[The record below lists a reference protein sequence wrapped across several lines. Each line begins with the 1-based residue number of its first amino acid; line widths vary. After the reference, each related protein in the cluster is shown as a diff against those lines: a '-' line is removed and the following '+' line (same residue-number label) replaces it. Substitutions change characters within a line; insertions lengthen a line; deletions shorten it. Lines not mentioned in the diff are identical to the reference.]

1 VTSTT
6 SASPAHT
13 RLSLPALIAFSLP
26 GLPTGAL
33 AIGLGVFLPRYYA
46 GHFGLALAAVGG
58 VFGLIRILD
67 TFVDPVL
74 GLVMDRTRTPIGRYR
89 PWLIAGV
96 PILMLAVFMLF
107 EPLTKVT
114 LAYLFGWLLVYYV
127 GTSVLTLSHSA
138 WASVIAAKYHE
149 RSRVFGVMQ
158 VVGIVGATVVLIL
171 PSVLEG
177 RHGVA
182 PGGAVP
188 LMGWFVFFA
197 APFGVLLALL
207 RTPERITQ
215 EAPSERLQVR
225 DYLQMVLRPDMRRII
240 VADFCLALGPG
251 WMGAIYLFYFH
262 DARGF
267 TIAQASIQLLIY
279 VAAGAV
285 GAGVLSRAAMRFGK
299 HRTLMATAAGYSLGL
314 ILLTFMPK
322 GHMLPVGIFMF
333 MMGFLATSFAL
344 LDRAMVADVADA
356 VRLEQGKNRAGLLY
370 SMITMTQKVAGA
382 LSITFS
388 FAVLG
393 TIGYQAKEGARNTP
407 AAIHGLELVYLIG
420 PVVFVMLGAACFIG
434 YKLDDKR
441 HAEIRAAL
449 DARDGLTATPA
460 VLDTLSGS
468 QTEPGGIGDPAPAE

>member
-1 VTSTT
+1 MTATNEP
-6 SASPAHT
+6 SAAHP
-13 RLSLPALIAFSLP
+13 RLSLPALLAFSMP

-46 GHFGLALAAVGG
+46 GHFGLGLAAVGG
-58 VFGLIRILD
+58 AFGLIRILD
-67 TFVDPVL
+67 TGVDPVL
-74 GLVMDRTRTPIGRYR
+74 GLIMDRTRTPIGRYR
-89 PWLIAGV
+89 PWLVAGV

-107 EPLTKVT
+107 EPLSKISIG
-114 LAYLFGWLLVYYV
+114 YLLVWLLIYYV
-127 GTSVLTLSHSA
+127 GTSVLTLAHSA
-138 WASVIAAKYHE
+138 WASVIAANYNE

-158 VVGIVGATVVLIL
+158 VVGILGATFVLIL

-188 LMGWFVFFA
+188 LMGWFVFFS

-207 RTPERITQ
+207 RTPERITR
-215 EAPSERLQVR
+215 EAASERPRIR
-225 DYLQMVLRPDMRRII
+225 DYLQLVIRPDMRRII

-267 TIAQASIQLLIY
+267 TIGQASIQLLIY
-279 VAAGAV
+279 VAAGV
-285 GAGVLSRAAMRFGK
+285 IGAGVLSRIAMKFGK
-299 HRTLMATAAGYSLGL
+299 HRTLMAAAAGYSLGL
-314 ILLTFMPK
+314 ITLTFMPK
-322 GHMLPVGIFMF
+322 GQMLPVGIFMF
-333 MMGFLATSFAL
+333 IMGFLATSFAL

-356 VRLEQGKNRAGLLY
+356 VRLDHGKNRVGLLY

-382 LSITFS
+382 LSITLS
-388 FAVLG
+388 FTVLG
-393 TIGYQAKEGARNTP
+393 AIGYQAKDGVVNTT
-407 AAIHGLELVYLIG
+407 AAIRGLELVYLIG

-434 YKLDDKR
+434 YKLNDQR

-449 DARDGLTATPA
+449 DERDGLTAQPA

-468 QTEPGGIGDPAPAE
+468 QLEATPAE

>member
-1 VTSTT
+1 LTVTS
-6 SASPAHT
+6 PAQPHH
-13 RLSLPALIAFSLP
+13 RLSLLKLIAFSLP

-46 GHFGLALAAVGG
+46 GHFGLALLAVGG

-74 GLVMDRTRTPIGRYR
+74 GLVMDRTRTPVGRYR
-89 PWLIAGV
+89 PWLILGV

-107 EPLTKVT
+107 EPRTKVT
-114 LAYLFGWLLVYYV
+114 VAYLFGWLLIYYI
-127 GTSVLTLSHSA
+127 GTSILTLSHSA

-158 VVGIVGATVVLIL
+158 VVGILGATVVLIL

-177 RHGVA
+177 RHGIA

-188 LMGWFVFFA
+188 LMGWFIIAA
-197 APFGVLLALL
+197 APIGVLLAIL
-207 RTPERITQ
+207 RTPERIT
-215 EAPSERLQVR
+215 ANADTERFALM
-225 DYLQMVLRPDMRRII
+225 DYVQMVFRPDMRRII
-240 VADFCLALGPG
+240 LADFCLALGPG

-279 VAAGAV
+279 VAAGVV
-285 GAGVLSRAAMRFGK
+285 GAGVLSRVAMRFGK
-299 HRTLMATAAGYSLGL
+299 HRTLMATATGYSLGL

-333 MMGFLATSFAL
+333 IMGFLATSFAL

-356 VRLEQGKNRAGLLY
+356 VRLDQGKNRAGLLY

-382 LSITFS
+382 LSITLS
-388 FAVLG
+388 FTVLG
-393 TIGYQAKEGARNTP
+393 AIGYQAKDGVVNTP
-407 AAIHGLELVYLIG
+407 TAIHGLELVYLIG
-420 PVVFVMLGAACFIG
+420 PVVFVMLGGACFIG
-434 YKLDDKR
+434 YKLNDTR

-449 DARDGLTATPA
+449 DARDGLIEAPVIDGLTGSQAEPGRFPEPTPA
-460 VLDTLSGS
+460 
-468 QTEPGGIGDPAPAE
+468 E

>member
-1 VTSTT
+1 VTSATESS
-6 SASPAHT
+6 SAHP

-26 GLPTGAL
+26 GLAPGAL

-58 VFGLIRILD
+58 AFGLIRLLD

-89 PWLIAGV
+89 PWLILGV

-107 EPLTKVT
+107 EPRTKITV
-114 LAYLFGWLLVYYV
+114 AYLFVWLLIYYI
-127 GTSVLTLSHSA
+127 GTSVLTLAHSA

-158 VVGIVGATVVLIL
+158 VVGILGATTVLIL

-188 LMGWFVFFA
+188 LMGWFVIGA
-197 APFGVLLALL
+197 APIGVLLALF
-207 RTPERITQ
+207 RTPERITADA
-215 EAPSERLQVR
+215 ETERFALM
-225 DYLQMVLRPDMRRII
+225 DYVQMVFRPDMFRII
-240 VADFCLALGPG
+240 LADFCLALGPG

-279 VAAGAV
+279 VAAGV
-285 GAGVLSRAAMRFGK
+285 LGAGILSRVAMRFGK
-299 HRTLMATAAGYSLGL
+299 HRTLMATATGYSLGL
-314 ILLTFMPK
+314 VLLTFMPK
-322 GHMLPVGIFMF
+322 GHMLPVAIFMF

-356 VRLEQGKNRAGLLY
+356 VRLDQGKNRAGLLY

-382 LSITFS
+382 LSITLS
-388 FAVLG
+388 FTVLG
-393 TIGYQAKEGARNTP
+393 AIGYHAKDGVVNTP

-420 PVVFVMLGAACFIG
+420 PVVFVMLGGACFIG
-434 YKLDDKR
+434 YKLDDTR

-449 DARDGLTATPA
+449 DDRDGLSEAP
-460 VLDTLSGS
+460 VLDGLSGS
-468 QTEPGGIGDPAPAE
+468 QTEPGRFPKPAPAE

>member
-1 VTSTT
+1 LTST
-6 SASPAHT
+6 SPAQPHH
-13 RLSLPALIAFSLP
+13 RLSLLKLIAFSLP

-58 VFGLIRILD
+58 AFGLIRILD

-74 GLVMDRTRTPIGRYR
+74 GLVMDRTKTPIGRYR
-89 PWLIAGV
+89 PWLILGV
-96 PILMLAVFMLF
+96 PILMLSVFMLF
-107 EPLTKVT
+107 EPHTRVT
-114 LAYLFGWLLVYYV
+114 VGYLFVWLLIYYI
-127 GTSVLTLSHSA
+127 GTSILTLSHSA

-158 VVGIVGATVVLIL
+158 VVGILGATAVLIL

-177 RHGVA
+177 RHDVA

-188 LMGWFVFFA
+188 LMGWFIIGS
-197 APFGVLLALL
+197 APIGVLLALF
-207 RTPERITQ
+207 RTPERITADAQ
-215 EAPSERLQVR
+215 SERFALK
-225 DYLQMVLRPDMRRII
+225 DYVQMVFRPDMRRII
-240 VADFCLALGPG
+240 LADFCLALGPG

-279 VAAGAV
+279 VAAGV
-285 GAGVLSRAAMRFGK
+285 LGAGILSRVAMRFGK
-299 HRTLMATAAGYSLGL
+299 HRTLMATATGYSLGL

-322 GHMLPVGIFMF
+322 GHMLPVAIFMF

-356 VRLEQGKNRAGLLY
+356 VRLDQGKNRAGLLY

-382 LSITFS
+382 LSITLS

-393 TIGYQAKEGARNTP
+393 AIGYQAKDGVVNTP

-420 PVVFVMLGAACFIG
+420 PVVFVMLGGACFIG
-434 YKLDDKR
+434 YKLNDTR

-449 DARDGLTATPA
+449 DERDGLIAAP
-460 VLDTLSGS
+460 VLDGLSGS
-468 QTEPGGIGDPAPAE
+468 QTEPGRFPEPTPAE

>member
-1 VTSTT
+1 VTST
-6 SASPAHT
+6 SEPHH

-26 GLPTGAL
+26 GLAPGAL

-58 VFGLIRILD
+58 AFGLIRIID

-74 GLVMDRTRTPIGRYR
+74 GLVMDRTRTAIGRYR

-107 EPLTKVT
+107 EPLSKVT
-114 LAYLFGWLLVYYV
+114 VGYLLVWLLVYYV
-127 GTSVLTLSHSA
+127 GTSILALSHSA

-158 VVGIVGATVVLIL
+158 VVGILGATFVLIL
-171 PSVLEG
+171 PSLLEG
-177 RHGVA
+177 RRGVA
-182 PGGAVP
+182 PGSAVP

-197 APFGVLLALL
+197 APFGVLMALL
-207 RTPERITQ
+207 WTPERITQ
-215 EAPSERLQVR
+215 EDESGERPALG
-225 DYLQMVLRPDMRRII
+225 DYLKLVLRPDMLRII
-240 VADFCLALGPG
+240 IADFCLALGPG

-279 VAAGAV
+279 VAAGV
-285 GAGVLSRAAMRFGK
+285 LGAGVLSRIAMRFGK
-299 HRTLMATAAGYSLGL
+299 HRTLMVTATGYSLGL
-314 ILLTFMPK
+314 ISLTFMPK
-322 GHMLPVGIFMF
+322 GQMVPVAIFMF
-333 MMGFLATSFAL
+333 IMGFLATSFAL
-344 LDRAMVADVADA
+344 LDRAMVADVSDA

-382 LSITFS
+382 LSITLS

-393 TIGYQAKEGARNTP
+393 AIGYQAKDTAHNTP

-420 PVVFVMLGAACFIG
+420 PVVFVMLGGACYIG
-434 YKLDDKR
+434 YKLNDRR

-449 DARDGLTATPA
+449 DERDGF
-460 VLDTLSGS
+460 TLQAPIIDSISGS
-468 QTEPGGIGDPAPAE
+468 QNEPERIAAAE

>member
-1 VTSTT
+1 MT
-6 SASPAHT
+6 SATEPSSAHP

-33 AIGLGVFLPRYYA
+33 AIALGIFLPRYYA

-58 VFGLIRILD
+58 AFGLIRLLD

-74 GLVMDRTRTPIGRYR
+74 GLVMDRTKTPIGRYR
-89 PWLIAGV
+89 PWLILGV
-96 PILMLAVFMLF
+96 PVLMLSVFMLF
-107 EPLTKVT
+107 EPHTKVT
-114 LAYLFGWLLVYYV
+114 VAYLFVWLLIYYIS
-127 GTSVLTLSHSA
+127 TSILTLSHSA

-158 VVGIVGATVVLIL
+158 VVGILGATVVLIL

-188 LMGWFVFFA
+188 LMGWFIIAA
-197 APFGVLLALL
+197 APIGVLLAIL
-207 RTPERITQ
+207 RTPERIT
-215 EAPSERLQVR
+215 ANTDTERFGLMDYVR
-225 DYLQMVLRPDMRRII
+225 MVFRSDMFRII
-240 VADFCLALGPG
+240 LADFCLALGPG
-251 WMGAIYLFYFH
+251 WMGAVYLFYFH

-267 TIAQASIQLLIY
+267 TIAQASILLLVY
-279 VAAGAV
+279 VAAGVV
-285 GAGVLSRAAMRFGK
+285 GAGVLSRVAMLFGK
-299 HRTLMATAAGYSLGL
+299 HRTLMATATAYSLGL
-314 ILLTFMPK
+314 ILLNFMPK
-322 GHMLPVGIFMF
+322 GQMLPVAIFNF

-356 VRLEQGKNRAGLLY
+356 VRLNQGKNRAGLLY

-382 LSITFS
+382 LSITLS

-393 TIGYQAKEGARNTP
+393 AIGYQAKDGVVNTP
-407 AAIHGLELVYLIG
+407 AAIHGLELVFLIG
-420 PVVFVMLGAACFIG
+420 PAVFVMLGGACYIG
-434 YKLDDKR
+434 YKLDDTR

-449 DARDGLTATPA
+449 DERDCLIEAAVIDGLA
-460 VLDTLSGS
+460 GS
-468 QTEPGGIGDPAPAE
+468 KTEPGRLPKRDPAQ

>member
-1 VTSTT
+1 VTTT
-6 SASPAHT
+6 SPAQPHQ

-26 GLPTGAL
+26 GLAPGAL

-58 VFGLIRILD
+58 TFGLIRILD

-74 GLVMDRTRTPIGRYR
+74 GLAMDRTRTPIGRYR
-89 PWLIAGV
+89 PWLIAGA

-107 EPLTKVT
+107 EPVGKVS
-114 LAYLFGWLLVYYV
+114 LGYLFGWLLLYYV
-127 GTSVLTLSHSA
+127 GTSVLGLSHSA

-158 VVGIVGATVVLIL
+158 VVGILGATTVLIL
-171 PSVLEG
+171 PSMLEG

-188 LMGWFVFFA
+188 LMGWFIIIA
-197 APFGVLLALL
+197 APVGVLLALL
-207 RTPERITQ
+207 RTPERITA
-215 EAPSERLQVR
+215 EDHSERVPLS
-225 DYLQMVLRPDMRRII
+225 DYVKMVLRPDMGRII
-240 VADFCLALGPG
+240 IADFCLALGPG

-279 VAAGAV
+279 VAAGV
-285 GAGVLSRAAMRFGK
+285 IGAGVLSRVAMRFGK
-299 HRTLMATAAGYSLGL
+299 HRTLMVTATGYSLGL
-314 ILLTFMPK
+314 ISLTFMPK
-322 GHMLPVGIFMF
+322 GQMIPVAIFMF
-333 MMGFLATSFAL
+333 IMGFLATSFAL

-356 VRLEQGKNRAGLLY
+356 IRLDQGKNRAGLLY

-382 LSITFS
+382 LSITLS

-393 TIGYQAKEGARNTP
+393 AIGYQAKDGVVNTT

-420 PVVFVMLGAACFIG
+420 PVVFVMLGGACYIG
-434 YKLDDKR
+434 YKLNDQR

-449 DARDGLTATPA
+449 DERDGLTVEAPIIDSVT
-460 VLDTLSGS
+460 GS
-468 QTEPGGIGDPAPAE
+468 QAEHEPLAAAE

>member
-1 VTSTT
+1 VTSATESS
-6 SASPAHT
+6 SAHP

-33 AIGLGVFLPRYYA
+33 AVGLGVFLPRYYA

-58 VFGLIRILD
+58 VFGLIRLLD

-74 GLVMDRTRTPIGRYR
+74 GLVMDRTRTPVGRYR
-89 PWLIAGV
+89 PWLVLGV
-96 PILMLAVFMLF
+96 PILMLSVFMLF
-107 EPLTKVT
+107 EPHTKVT
-114 LAYLFGWLLVYYV
+114 LTYLFAWLLIYYI

-158 VVGIVGATVVLIL
+158 VVGILGATTVLIL

-177 RHGVA
+177 RHGVS

-188 LMGWFVFFA
+188 LMGWFIIA
-197 APFGVLLALL
+197 SAPIGVLLALL
-207 RTPERITQ
+207 RTPERIT
-215 EAPSERLQVR
+215 ANTDTERFGLM
-225 DYLQMVLRPDMRRII
+225 DYVQMVFRPDMRRII
-240 VADFCLALGPG
+240 LADFCLALGPG

-279 VAAGAV
+279 VAAGV
-285 GAGVLSRAAMRFGK
+285 LGAGILSRVAMRFGK
-299 HRTLMATAAGYSLGL
+299 HRTLMATAVGYSLGL

-322 GHMLPVGIFMF
+322 GHMLPVAIFMF

-356 VRLEQGKNRAGLLY
+356 VRLDQGKNRAGLLY

-382 LSITFS
+382 LSITLS
-388 FAVLG
+388 FTVLG
-393 TIGYQAKEGARNTP
+393 AIGYQAKDGVTNTP

-434 YKLDDKR
+434 YKLNDTR

-449 DARDGLTATPA
+449 DARDGLSEAA
-460 VLDTLSGS
+460 VLDGLTGS
-468 QTEPGGIGDPAPAE
+468 QTEPGRFPNPAAAE

>member
-1 VTSTT
+1 MTSTT
-6 SASPAHT
+6 PAQPHH
-13 RLSLPALIAFSLP
+13 RLSLLQLIGFSLP

-58 VFGLIRILD
+58 AFGLIRLLD

-74 GLVMDRTRTPIGRYR
+74 GLVMDRTKTPIGRYR
-89 PWLIAGV
+89 PWLILGV

-107 EPLTKVT
+107 EPRTKVT
-114 LAYLFGWLLVYYV
+114 VGYLFVWLLIYYI
-127 GTSVLTLSHSA
+127 GTSILTLSHSA
-138 WASVIAAKYHE
+138 WASVIASKYHE

-158 VVGIVGATVVLIL
+158 VVGILGATVVLIL

-177 RHGVA
+177 RAGVA

-188 LMGWFVFFA
+188 LMGWFIIAA
-197 APFGVLLALL
+197 APIGVLMALL
-207 RTPERITQ
+207 RTPERITANA
-215 EAPSERLQVR
+215 ETERFGLM
-225 DYLQMVLRPDMRRII
+225 DYVQMVFRPDMFRII
-240 VADFCLALGPG
+240 LADFCLALGPG

-279 VAAGAV
+279 VAAGVV
-285 GAGVLSRAAMRFGK
+285 GAGVLSRVAMRFGK
-299 HRTLMATAAGYSLGL
+299 HRTLMATATGYSLGL

-322 GHMLPVGIFMF
+322 GHMLPVAIFMF

-356 VRLEQGKNRAGLLY
+356 VRLDQGKNRAGLLY

-382 LSITFS
+382 LSITLS

-393 TIGYQAKEGARNTP
+393 AIGYQAKDGAANTP

-420 PVVFVMLGAACFIG
+420 PVVFVMLGGACYIG

-449 DARDGLTATPA
+449 DERDGLTEAP
-460 VLDTLSGS
+460 VLDGLTGS
-468 QTEPGGIGDPAPAE
+468 QTEPGRFPEAAPAE

>member
-1 VTSTT
+1 VTSATESS
-6 SASPAHT
+6 SAHP

-58 VFGLIRILD
+58 AFGLIRLLD
-67 TFVDPVL
+67 TFVDPFL
-74 GLVMDRTRTPIGRYR
+74 GLVMDRTKTPIGRYR
-89 PWLIAGV
+89 PWLILGV
-96 PILMLAVFMLF
+96 PVLMLSVFMLF
-107 EPLTKVT
+107 EPHTKVT
-114 LAYLFGWLLVYYV
+114 VGYLFVWLLIYYI
-127 GTSVLTLSHSA
+127 GTSILTLSHSA

-158 VVGIVGATVVLIL
+158 VVAILGATTVLIL

-188 LMGWFVFFA
+188 LMGWFIIA
-197 APFGVLLALL
+197 SAPIGVLLALF
-207 RTPERITQ
+207 RTPERIT
-215 EAPSERLQVR
+215 ANADTERFELR
-225 DYLQMVLRPDMRRII
+225 DYAQMVFRPDMFRII
-240 VADFCLALGPG
+240 LADFCLALGPG

-279 VAAGAV
+279 VAAGV
-285 GAGVLSRAAMRFGK
+285 LGAGILSRVAMRFGK
-299 HRTLMATAAGYSLGL
+299 HRTLMATATGYSLGL
-314 ILLTFMPK
+314 IMLTFMPK
-322 GHMLPVGIFMF
+322 GHMLPVAIFMF

-382 LSITFS
+382 LSITLS

-393 TIGYQAKEGARNTP
+393 AIGYQAKDGVVNTP

-420 PVVFVMLGAACFIG
+420 PVVFVMLGGACYIG
-434 YKLDDKR
+434 YKLDDAR

-449 DARDGLTATPA
+449 DERDGLTEAA
-460 VLDTLSGS
+460 VIDGLTGS
-468 QTEPGGIGDPAPAE
+468 QTEPGRFPRPAAAE